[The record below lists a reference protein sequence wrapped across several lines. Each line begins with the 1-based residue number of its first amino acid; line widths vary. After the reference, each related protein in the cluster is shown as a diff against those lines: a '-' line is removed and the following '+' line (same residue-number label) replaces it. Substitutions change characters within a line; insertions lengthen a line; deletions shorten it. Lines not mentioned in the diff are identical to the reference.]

1 MDLRTGKQHFG
12 IDDEDFELAFHTLRH
27 RTVKQVG
34 HGEGWMGFQ
43 IFELRLG
50 RLARDVPVVIAHHGV
65 KREARLALTE
75 GAEGLIQ
82 HLAEAA
88 LVRNAVRAQCGP
100 VGIDIVAHQRAEIAI
115 LALAHLR
122 CSHGDRVHPA
132 GWHEAADGGFELPG
146 SGAKTGQVAIV
157 LQPVGRFVAQ
167 IFTQRAK
174 TGIIVVR
181 RIVSGNVPG
190 IAKRHEGNLV
200 SLRRTTA
207 LRGCGLRHE
216 R

>member
-1 MDLRTGKQHFG
+1 M
-12 IDDEDFELAFHTLRH
+12 
-27 RTVKQVG
+27 
-34 HGEGWMGFQ
+34 
-43 IFELRLG
+43 
-50 RLARDVPVVIAHHGV
+50 IAHHGV

-75 GAEGLIQ
+75 GAEGLIK

-132 GWHEAADGGFELPG
+132 GRDEAADGGFKLPG
-146 SGAKTGQVAIV
+146 RGAEVGQVAIV

-200 SLRRTTA
+200 GLRRAAA

-216 R
+216 RGGRQ